1 MPWKPTKNHKK
12 RENTMKTNQE
22 PRNPVKLHWKTMKT
36 SQKPNREAKYNVLN
50 GHYGDI
56 SKCDII
62 STTIISSR
70 FGLWHWSLMKDT
82 LPAAPRWRDFP
93 TSRYFL
99 IPCFCCTFGLSRTD
113 QWVTLSLTRSACML
127 VSFSACASELACLF
141 LGPRG
146 PLGTPLSV
154 RPFVRGRKK
163 SGSAV

>member
-12 RENTMKTNQE
+12 TWKYLENPWKPTKNQEKPWNYLEKHENQPRAMKNLETTSKCHENQPRTIKNVKIPWKPMKTNQE

-93 TSRYFL
+93 TSRYF
-99 IPCFCCTFGLSRTD
+99 FNCCTLELSRTD
-113 QWVTLSLTRSACML
+113 Q
-127 VSFSACASELACLF
+127 
-141 LGPRG
+141 
-146 PLGTPLSV
+146 
-154 RPFVRGRKK
+154 
-163 SGSAV
+163 